1 MAKVIQFPTQTDEQP
16 DTDLVDF
23 MGTILQ
29 AHSVEAILRAML
41 AAATEYSDVELLKEI
56 VDKL

>member
-1 MAKVIQFPTQTDEQP
+1 MSQVIQFPTKTDEQP

-23 MGTILQ
+23 MGTLLQ
-29 AHSVEAILRAML
+29 FHSVEAILRAML
-41 AAATEYSDVELLKEI
+41 AAATEYSDQQILQEI